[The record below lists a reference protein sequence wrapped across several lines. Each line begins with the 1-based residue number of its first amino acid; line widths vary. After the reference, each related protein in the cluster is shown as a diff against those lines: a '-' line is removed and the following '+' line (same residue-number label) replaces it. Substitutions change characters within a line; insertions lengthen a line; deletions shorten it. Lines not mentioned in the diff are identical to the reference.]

1 MSAFVP
7 KPLPPK
13 SMPATKVVEESRF
26 ERIIRIAAAH
36 KTTATPPRTPRKIGD
51 KRPM

>member
-7 KPLPPK
+7 KPTPK
-13 SMPATKVVEESRF
+13 TKAIEESRF
-26 ERIIRIAAAH
+26 ERILRIAAAH

>member
-7 KPLPPK
+7 KPLAPK
-13 SMPATKVVEESRF
+13 PAPKVMAPEESRF
-26 ERIIRIAAAH
+26 ERILRIAAAH
-36 KTTATPPRTPRKIGD
+36 KTTATPPRTPRKLGD